1 MFKTTRREYIKK
13 IKFRTNK
20 LCPSLNYLQND
31 FLDNYLDADLQKY
44 LFPINLVQF
53 VLFSPKYNIRDN
65 FITSNNRTINCIS
78 LLISFCFILSYIII
92 IAFDDPIKKF
102 EKLLL
107 TLFVLKYFLYC
118 VGCGLNSIVN
128 IIQSDTHV
136 MLILT
141 IQKIKKYFKLVTIDN
156 RSIIISWVHV
166 LILCSFYILYYLF
179 HIIKEKLTLTM
190 VFTYLL
196 LLLADLNTVYML
208 RMIKLLRNYLVLW
221 ITEMKQFNTSVVNEY
236 HSNKPTRLLVFWQT
250 KVSVLKR
257 ILDATYI
264 CKELCEIPVRLN
276 LYRKF
281 LDKHTIL
288 QIFFHISGVVLY
300 CCYIYAVS
308 SECPSFNRAFIKF
321 VKLLRYF
328 QFYLNNF
335 QIPNMGSYTLFL
347 FMFTLKNITLLFLI
361 SFEREKYF
369 VALKNTE
376 VVLLMTTVADVSPD
390 ERLAYKTLRRLNRAA
405 YKMMNSSSMVTVD
418 AKLPLRIISVLATY
432 VIVLLQFAFL

>member
-264 CKELCEIPVRLN
+264 CKELCEIP
-276 LYRKF
+276 
-281 LDKHTIL
+281 
-288 QIFFHISGVVLY
+288 
-300 CCYIYAVS
+300 
-308 SECPSFNRAFIKF
+308 
-321 VKLLRYF
+321 
-328 QFYLNNF
+328 
-335 QIPNMGSYTLFL
+335 IPNMGSYTLFL